1 MHIHV
6 ITYFSNLYSFFHYT
20 QFQGVINIDGDTCTL
35 HFDICNKNLQQYI
48 YLDYI
53 SWFMKSV
60 KMIDMNFLIST

>member
-20 QFQGVINIDGDTCTL
+20 QFQGVINIDGDTL

-53 SWFMKSV
+53 SWFMKIV
-60 KMIDMNFLIST
+60 KMIDMNFLISTW